1 MSTKT
6 ASGRAA
12 RVEEILAAFDIRPG
26 GTVSGVAHGGRFRD
40 DASGPALPSYDPTTG
55 EVLAQVPTATTD
67 DVKHAVAAAHE
78 AFQRWRL
85 VPGPQRGEIVRRLGD
100 GFRKRK

>member
-12 RVEEILAAFDIRPG
+12 RVEGILAAFDIRAG
-26 GTVSGVAHGGRFRD
+26 GKVSGVAHGGRFKD
-40 DASGPALPSYDPTTG
+40 GAAGPALVTHDPTTG
-55 EVLAQVPTATTD
+55 DVLAEVRTATTE

-100 GFRKRK
+100 G